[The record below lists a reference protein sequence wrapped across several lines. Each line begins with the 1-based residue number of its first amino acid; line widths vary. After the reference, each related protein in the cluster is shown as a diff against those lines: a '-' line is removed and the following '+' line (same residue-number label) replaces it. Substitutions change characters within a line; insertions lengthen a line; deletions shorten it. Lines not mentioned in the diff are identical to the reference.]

1 MSKVENHQHVA
12 APDVL
17 AAFIYFSFIILA
29 AFILHSF
36 FLHFLSFSGHHIS
49 FPSYLRVLAS

>member
-36 FLHFLSFSGHHIS
+36 FPSLSLLLGA
-49 FPSYLRVLAS
+49 PY